1 MELLQ
6 SQVQRLNQQQL
17 QSVELLQMS
26 TLEVEAYLRE
36 LAQENPVIELDDSR
50 PETDRPQDEEL
61 LRRLSWLE
69 DNDHQNR
76 YYQHMEQE
84 ELDPLAQ
91 ASTQEGLEESLFRF
105 LSRQLYPMQLDEDT
119 AQTVR
124 YLAACLDRD
133 GYLRTSPE
141 DLAGDLAV
149 SVEEIQ
155 RCIQLLRTLEPAGVG
170 AADLSQCLEL
180 QLRRIHETG
189 PALAIVQNHLDALAK
204 RHYRAIAAQ
213 LSIDVEEVRRA
224 EALIRELEPRPGAVF
239 EQPDQIQYILPD
251 VFVEQSEEGRLIARL
266 RGRER
271 PPFQISGYYRGLLQ
285 QAEDREVKE
294 YLTGKLRQAEGVLW
308 ALDQRDTTLRR
319 CAQAIVDRQEEFFR
333 RGPQALLP
341 LRLADIAQQL
351 ELHESTVSRAVR
363 EKYLQCSRGVYP
375 FSYFFSRTASTSGEG
390 GQLGGTAARAMLRGL
405 IDGEDQK
412 HPLSDQKLCQ
422 EMARLGCPVSRRTV
436 AKYREEMDIPGASG
450 RKTL

>member
-141 DLAGDLAV
+141 DL
-149 SVEEIQ
+149 EI
-155 RCIQLLRTLEPAGVG
+155 G
-170 AADLSQCLEL
+170 
-180 QLRRIHETG
+180 
-189 PALAIVQNHLDALAK
+189 
-204 RHYRAIAAQ
+204 RAH
-213 LSIDVEEVRRA
+213 V
-224 EALIRELEPRPGAVF
+224 
-239 EQPDQIQYILPD
+239 
-251 VFVEQSEEGRLIARL
+251 
-266 RGRER
+266 
-271 PPFQISGYYRGLLQ
+271 
-285 QAEDREVKE
+285 
-294 YLTGKLRQAEGVLW
+294 
-308 ALDQRDTTLRR
+308 
-319 CAQAIVDRQEEFFR
+319 
-333 RGPQALLP
+333 
-341 LRLADIAQQL
+341 
-351 ELHESTVSRAVR
+351 
-363 EKYLQCSRGVYP
+363 
-375 FSYFFSRTASTSGEG
+375 
-390 GQLGGTAARAMLRGL
+390 
-405 IDGEDQK
+405 
-412 HPLSDQKLCQ
+412 
-422 EMARLGCPVSRRTV
+422 
-436 AKYREEMDIPGASG
+436 
-450 RKTL
+450 